1 MDQPNAYMDMNNL
14 SYIVL
19 SKKAQR
25 DLFKVPEYIK
35 RKLLLWV
42 DSVELLGIQKVRE
55 APGYFDKAL
64 KGNRLGQRSIRLSRE
79 YRAFYS
85 ITRQGEMQIIL
96 VEEVNK
102 HEY

>member
-1 MDQPNAYMDMNNL
+1 MDMNDL

-19 SKKAQR
+19 SKKAQK
-25 DLFKVPEYIK
+25 DLLKVPEYIK

-42 DSVELLGIQKVRE
+42 DSVELLGIQKVRQV
-55 APGYFDKAL
+55 PGYSDKGL
-64 KGNRLGQRSIRLSRE
+64 KGERLGQRSIRLSRE

-85 ITRQGEMQIIL
+85 ITRQGDVQIIS